1 MQRGFRILVTI
12 FSRSVTMDTGALDVH
27 NGALALL
34 KLSLSGGNASRGTKR
49 SLAATAAEVHLQQ
62 PPRSKLPVRSPAR
75 RLEAFTANIA
85 SLWPLPADSAGLNP
99 TPPVATGS
107 SLPAAQAMTHR
118 LLHRQHQPSF
128 SGADVGTTADT
139 GGFGAASQ
147 FTTFTVPSIM
157 MMASKPPPQHLPARL
172 PPPQQQQ
179 QPPPPQPPQPQ
190 PPQPPQPQ
198 QQQPQPQPQEQQPQP
213 QPPGERRVCPPNSL
227 HGGAHPLGS
236 GQARCL
242 LAAAGADSGYSGGG
256 VRGGDM
262 CMSGGRAPYRW
273 AGRVQHG
280 KL

>member
-1 MQRGFRILVTI
+1 
-12 FSRSVTMDTGALDVH
+12 MDTGALDVH

-49 SLAATAAEVHLQQ
+49 SLAAAAAEVHGQQ

-118 LLHRQHQPSF
+118 LPHRQHQPSF

-157 MMASKPPPQHLPARL
+157 TMASKPQHLPARL
-172 PPPQQQQ
+172 PPPQQHQQ
-179 QPPPPQPPQPQ
+179 HQPPPQPPPPQP
-190 PPQPPQPQ
+190 
-198 QQQPQPQPQEQQPQP
+198 QQPQPQPQEQQPQP

-227 HGGAHPLGS
+227 NGGAHPLVS

-242 LAAAGADSGYSGGG
+242 LAAAGEGSGGG
-256 VRGGDM
+256 VGGGDM
-262 CMSGGRAPYRW
+262 CTSGGRAPYRW
-273 AGRVQHG
+273 AGRLQHG